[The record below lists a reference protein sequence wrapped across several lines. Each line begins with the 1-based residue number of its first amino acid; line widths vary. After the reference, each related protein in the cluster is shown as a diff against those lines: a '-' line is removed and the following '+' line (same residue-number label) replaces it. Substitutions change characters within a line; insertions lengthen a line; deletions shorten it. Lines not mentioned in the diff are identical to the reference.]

1 MQPLMRNKADSL
13 QSLGDPKAI
22 TPASPHPPELTL
34 PISLRTMLCM
44 YWWGDAKMIKSASFT
59 TSVRS
64 ADAVTF
70 SPSFT
75 PATITETHSYEM
87 AHCCGDILSQLHPC
101 NNHQDTQLSNGT
113 LLQ

>member
-1 MQPLMRNKADSL
+1 
-13 QSLGDPKAI
+13 
-22 TPASPHPPELTL
+22 
-34 PISLRTMLCM
+34 
-44 YWWGDAKMIKSASFT
+44 MIKSASFT

-113 LLQ
+113 LLYKQALYITSLTSAMCCSRPAPHTARHTQLCVTNKL